1 MLEWSA
7 NMSDSPD
14 LGFSKEGALGIIE
27 QLRGGAKSRLP
38 YDLILQMMSML
49 MSACARHGVYT
60 SYSIQTELL
69 IHRAR
74 RLENK
79 GEWLRSIE
87 DLGPTPPDKTPAYG
101 RCHQPRRP
109 VGYWSLYEDTALAE
123 VRAELNEQYV
133 ISTFRMPKGSRLVP
147 IGDFDHY
154 RRVGRTYLGD
164 ALEQSGKGYGEILS
178 REDRAIFALF
188 DAFLADEFIKPAMTQ
203 TDYKI
208 TSAISFVLFNC
219 DLKLGK
225 IDGIVYPSV
234 AFLKGTNFAV
244 REDFRS
250 KMEPVPA
257 ETRIVEI
264 TDVFGY
270 GIFVCKVLA
279 SLKSVNPDGSL
290 DWE

>member
-1 MLEWSA
+1 
-7 NMSDSPD
+7 MSDSPD

-27 QLRGGAKSRLP
+27 QLRGGAKSRVS
-38 YDLILQMMSML
+38 YDQIRLMVSVL
-49 MSACARHGVYT
+49 MSASARYGVYT
-60 SYSIQTELL
+60 PYSIPKELP
-69 IHRAR
+69 IHRVR
-74 RLENK
+74 RLESK
-79 GEWLRSIE
+79 GEWFRSIA
-87 DLGPTPPDKTPAYG
+87 DLGPTPSDKTPAYG

-109 VGYWSLYEDTALAE
+109 VGYWSLYEDVALAE

-133 ISTFRMPKGSRLVP
+133 ISTFKMPKGSRFVP
-147 IGDFDHY
+147 IGDFDYY
-154 RRVGRTYLGD
+154 RRVRRTYLGD
-164 ALEQSGKGYGEILS
+164 ALEQSGKVYGEILT
-178 REDRAIFALF
+178 REDQAIFSLF

-208 TSAISFVLFNC
+208 TSAIADVLFNC

-234 AFLKGTNFAV
+234 AFREGTNFAI
-244 REDFRS
+244 REVFKS

-257 ETRIVEI
+257 ETKIVEI

-270 GIFVCKVLA
+270 GIFVWKVLA

-290 DWE
+290 GWE

>member
-1 MLEWSA
+1 
-7 NMSDSPD
+7 MSDSPD
-14 LGFSKEGALGIIE
+14 LGFTKEGALGIIE

-38 YDLILQMMSML
+38 YDQIRIMMSVL
-49 MSACARHGVYT
+49 MSASARHGVYK
-60 SYSIQTELL
+60 SYSIPKELL
-69 IHRAR
+69 IHRVR

-79 GEWLRSIE
+79 GQWFRSIE
-87 DLGPTPPDKTPAYG
+87 DLGPTPPEKTLAYG

-109 VGYWSLYEDTALAE
+109 VGYWSLYEDMALAE

-133 ISTFRMPKGSRLVP
+133 ISTFKLPEGSRFVP
-147 IGDFDHY
+147 VGDLDYY
-154 RRVGRTYLGD
+154 RRIGRTYLGH
-164 ALEQSGKGYGEILS
+164 AFEQSGNSYKEILD
-178 REDRAIFALF
+178 REDWTIFALF
-188 DAFLADEFIKPAMTQ
+188 DAFLADEFIKPIMTQ

-208 TSAISFVLFNC
+208 TSAIADVLFNC

-234 AFLKGTNFAV
+234 AFREGTNFAV
-244 REDFRS
+244 REVFKS

-257 ETRIVEI
+257 ETKIVEI

-270 GIFVCKVLA
+270 GIFVWKVLA

-290 DWE
+290 GWE